1 MIDTADG
8 QATSPQPQPFSLPKT
23 LGQTSS
29 ATSPSQSLSSD
40 QPQNP
45 TLDRS
50 QSAPAAMQQTLA
62 PGQCQDQPG
71 FQELPQPS
79 SPAED
84 GASIPHHIHP
94 DPLPLHSNSVVPPLS
109 SPSTDVVRSCTPP
122 ADMNY
127 VSQDPGGE
135 LQPGAI
141 KGDAESDEVEN
152 SSMLPHAEELSPI
165 QPMEQEVPECD
176 TAVTTEVGPGAPR
189 EPDSIEMESPTASD
203 SVVCSERDQP
213 DGEHCSSSESIPS
226 LASAL
231 RELHELLV
239 SNNCAQSQNR
249 STSCSPSNPFRQDT
263 DNMSPEPCTSI
274 PENTQLTPS
283 TAITPGAEPSDAKAN
298 YAAAVSDGEPSKCLA
313 PHHSGQNEHLGGDTV
328 EAVIGQGPLECPH
341 SYEER
346 RADRCGQDEA
356 SNISFSQSEPE
367 VPLDPPEDLEFREP
381 PEGQHGRGVADG
393 QASGTNTPDNLGLQT
408 EHTFLSPMSM
418 AAGSPEEVSSNLSSS
433 VPPLAQTPQP
443 SSPASPLPPLHPFIE
458 QFPAEHIQRIQAAG
472 FSARE
477 AAEALEQAH
486 GVVELALLALLA
498 RSITV
503 PT

>member
-1 MIDTADG
+1 M
-8 QATSPQPQPFSLPKT
+8 
-23 LGQTSS
+23 SS

-50 QSAPAAMQQTLA
+50 QSAPAAMQQASA

-71 FQELPQPS
+71 FQELPRPS

-84 GASIPHHIHP
+84 GTSIPHHFHS
-94 DPLPLHSNSVVPPLS
+94 DPLPLHSNSKMPPQTI
-109 SPSTDVVRSCTPP
+109 PSTDVLRTCTPP
-122 ADMNY
+122 TDTNT

-141 KGDAESDEVEN
+141 EGDAESVEVVN
-152 SSMLPHAEELSPI
+152 SSMLPHPEELSPV
-165 QPMEQEVPECD
+165 QPMDQEVTECE
-176 TAVTTEVGPGAPR
+176 TAITVETGPGASR

-203 SVVCSERDQP
+203 SVRSSERDQP
-213 DGEHCSSSESIPS
+213 DGERCSSSESIPS

-249 STSCSPSNPFRQDT
+249 STSCSPSHPFRQDT
-263 DNMSPEPCTSI
+263 DKVSPEPCTPT
-274 PENTQLTPS
+274 PENTQPIPS
-283 TAITPGAEPSDAKAN
+283 TAITSGAEPSDAKAN

-313 PHHSGQNEHLGGDTV
+313 PNHSGQDEHLGGDTA
-328 EAVIGQGPLECPH
+328 EAVGEQEPPQCPH
-341 SYEER
+341 GCEER
-346 RADRCGQDEA
+346 RADRCWQDDS

-367 VPLDPPEDLEFREP
+367 VPPDPAGDLEFREP

-393 QASGTNTPDNLGLQT
+393 QASGANTPDTLGLQT
-408 EHTFLSPMSM
+408 EHTFLSPVSR
-418 AAGSPEEVSSNLSSS
+418 AAGSPEEVSSTLSSS
-433 VPPLAQTPQP
+433 VSPLAQAPQP
-443 SSPASPLPPLHPFIE
+443 SSPASPLPSPHPFIE